1 MSTNVVAV
9 QTAIRSALEGN
20 DLEKLFIQVL
30 LWHKP
35 KGATEIELEGGFCRK
50 IATLKGLDIWW
61 IKSFSGIDVSSIE
74 KEIAKQS
81 TERLVIHE
89 QAEGRN
95 WRWPEIRRG
104 GATRISSHFQS
115 ESHAPLW
122 LIQRL
127 SFLRFEIEDQ
137 SALTIIDVRERMRQ
151 SFASDQVTNK
161 FFGEFKKMHLKLSG
175 DKENLGDLGGIDNY
189 EERRWYSSVLLNRL
203 MFLYF
208 LEKKGFLDNDT
219 NYLRSRLTKV
229 QQNIGYNEF
238 FSFYSNFLIP
248 LFHNALGQKGAELTS
263 DLKEII
269 GDVPYLNGGVF
280 ASHPLE
286 EKYRIVVPDS
296 IFEEIFDIFDSYKWH
311 LDDTPGV
318 EGNEI
323 NPDVLG
329 HIFEKY
335 VNQTETGAF
344 YTPMDVTAWISSRTL
359 ANWILQKLTSLNIEY
374 TKILLENPQN
384 YLETEMSIG
393 KESIDSFFQSKL
405 GKGDL
410 QALNSKCESG
420 ESLPGENYWEA
431 TSRLRNCLLVSENL
445 LAKKADLSL
454 LELNR
459 QNIDIVKLAEDC
471 IKALDMQDLERIW
484 YQVQRIRIVDPTCG
498 SGAFLI
504 AAMDT
509 LENFLEI
516 MIDRLKSLRKIGV
529 EINNELQGILNLT
542 DKERVSFLRRS
553 MIINNV
559 FGADI
564 TEEAVEIARLRMY
577 LSLVSLADKRSELI
591 PLPDLEFNLAVGNL
605 IIGVNNLRDLDDSI
619 GTTLMSF
626 GRVDEIKQKIR
637 HIGELISKYQKES
650 LVGLNTVTLKKE
662 ISLAIVEVTNDL
674 DSSLWSS
681 LTGEASSFED
691 WRIAASPLHY
701 LARFP
706 EIMIN
711 GGFDL
716 VIGNPPYIGASKVF
730 TDYKPG
736 PMVSEN
742 MPDIYAHCTERASL
756 LLNDSGKMTMV
767 LPYFFSWNSDYSALR
782 KMLSENGS
790 LFVSSFGSRP
800 DALFRGVEVRISVIN
815 LDRSMQ
821 ANRVFT
827 SEFQH
832 WIPSYRPALFKGL
845 RYEEVTSNPH
855 ENFLRLGNKLA
866 SNLFGSKNVF
876 SKLIGETTVST
887 RTNYPIHVKKTGGY
901 YLAPS
906 IEMPKTLD
914 SDGTELASNVNTL
927 YFPTE
932 SSQMAAFSILSS
944 RLAYLSWK
952 VRADDYNVTKWFLE
966 SLPLSD
972 DPHILSQLTEIG
984 RAVAKEFG
992 EDSQLSVWNPRSG
1005 KWMQTFD
1012 TRGIYELSDKAI
1024 KLLFGETGN
1033 DSYWD
1038 EFEAWY
1044 WRHMK
1049 STGDAPGTKR
1059 GKSPFG

>member
-1 MSTNVVAV
+1 VSTNVVAV
-9 QTAIRSALEGN
+9 QNAIRSALETN

-35 KGATEIELEGGFCRK
+35 KGAIEIEVEEGFCRK

-61 IKSFSGIDVSSIE
+61 IKSVTGSDVSSIE

-104 GATRISSHFQS
+104 GATRISSHFQP
-115 ESHAPLW
+115 ESNAPLW

-127 SFLRFEIEDQ
+127 SFLRFEISDQ
-137 SALTIIDVRERMRQ
+137 AALTVIDVRERMRQ

-161 FFGEFKKMHLKLSG
+161 FFGEFKKMHVKLSG
-175 DKENLGDLGGIDNY
+175 DKETLGDLNGIENY
-189 EERRWYSSVLLNRL
+189 EDRRWYSSVLLNRL

-229 QQNIGYNEF
+229 QQNIGYDEF
-238 FSFYSNFLIP
+238 FGFYSNFLIP
-248 LFHNALGQKGAELTS
+248 LFHNALGQKGVELS
-263 DLKEII
+263 PDLREII

-286 EKYRIVVPDS
+286 EKYEIVVPDS

-359 ANWILQKLTSLNIEY
+359 ANWILQKLSALNIEY
-374 TKILLENPQN
+374 AKILLESPEN
-384 YLETEMSIG
+384 YLETEMSVG
-393 KESIDSFFQSKL
+393 QDTTESFFKSHKT
-405 GKGDL
+405 KGDI

-431 TSRLRNCLLVSENL
+431 VSRLRNRISISEYLSAN
-445 LAKKADLSL
+445 KSDLSL

-471 IKALDMQDLERIW
+471 LEALDMHDLERIW
-484 YQVQRIRIVDPTCG
+484 YQVQAIRIVDPTCG

-509 LENFLEI
+509 LENFFEI
-516 MIDRLKSLRKIGV
+516 MIDRFKHLQKIGV
-529 EINNELQGILNLT
+529 VINKEILDVLNLS
-542 DKERVSFLRRS
+542 DKERKSFLRRS

-577 LSLVSLADKRSELI
+577 LSLVSLAEKRTELI

-605 IIGVNNLRDLDDSI
+605 IIGVNNLSDLDDTI

-626 GRVDEIKQKIR
+626 GRVDEIKQRIR
-637 HIGELISKYQKES
+637 RIGELISNYQKDS
-650 LVGLNTVTLKKE
+650 LVGLNTVTLKQQ
-662 ISLAIVEVTNDL
+662 ISSAIVEVTNDL

-681 LTGEASSFED
+681 LTGEASSFEN
-691 WRIAASPLHY
+691 WKIATSPLHY

-706 EIMIN
+706 EIMMN

-730 TDYKPG
+730 IDYKPG
-736 PMVSEN
+736 PMVSQN
-742 MPDIYAHCTERASL
+742 MPDIYAHCTERASV
-756 LLNDSGKMTMV
+756 LLNESGKMTMV

-782 KMLSENGS
+782 KMLAENGS
-790 LFVSSFGSRP
+790 IFVSSFGSRP
-800 DALFRGVEVRISVIN
+800 DALFRGVEVRISVLY
-815 LDRSMQ
+815 LDRSMR

-845 RYEEVTSNPH
+845 RYQELAPNSH

-876 SKLIGETTVST
+876 SRLIGETTVST
-887 RTNYPIHVKKTGGY
+887 STSHAIYVKKTGGY

-927 YFPTE
+927 YFPNE
-932 SSQMAAFSILSS
+932 PAQMAAFSILSS

-966 SLPLSD
+966 SLPISSD
-972 DPHILSQLTEIG
+972 PQVLSQLAEIG
-984 RAVAKEFG
+984 RAVAKKFD

-1005 KWMQTFD
+1005 KWMQTFE
-1012 TRGIYELSDKAI
+1012 TKGIYELSDNAI
-1024 KLLFGETGN
+1024 KLLLSETGN
-1033 DSYWD
+1033 ESYWD

-1059 GKSPFG
+1059 GLSPFG